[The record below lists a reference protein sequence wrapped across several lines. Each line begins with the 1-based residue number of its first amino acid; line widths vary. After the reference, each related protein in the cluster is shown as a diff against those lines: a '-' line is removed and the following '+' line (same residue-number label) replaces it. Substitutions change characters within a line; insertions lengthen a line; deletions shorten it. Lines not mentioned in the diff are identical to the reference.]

1 MIRQGLMV
9 KVKKGLDLPISG
21 SPEQKITEG
30 NAVSKV
36 AIVGFDYAGMKP
48 TMAVQIGDQV
58 KKGQLLFE
66 DKKISGV
73 KYTSPASGT
82 VVEINRGEK
91 RVFQSIVVEVSG
103 SDSIVFPKY
112 TASDLAGLQR
122 EQVVSNLV
130 DSGLW
135 TAFRTRPYSKVP
147 ELDAAPNSIFV
158 SAMDTNPLAANPE
171 VVIQQDEISFNQG
184 LSVISKLTDGKV
196 FVCAA
201 SDSSIKLSGN
211 ERIVLEEFSGMHPAG
226 NAGTH
231 IHFLDPVSD
240 AKQVWSISYQDIIAI
255 GKLFI
260 TGELSVER
268 VFSIAG
274 PMVKNPRLVKSRL
287 GANVTE
293 LLAGELKSGGNRC
306 ISGSVFGGRTAK
318 NTVDYVGRYAQ
329 QVSVLEET
337 ADREFMGWLSP
348 GANKFSV
355 MNIYISKLFSGKL
368 FDFTTTTNGS
378 DRAMVPI
385 GTYEKIMPL
394 DILPTQLLRALIV
407 GDTEQA
413 QLLGC
418 LELDEEDLALCT
430 FVCPGK
436 YEYGPIL
443 RDNLARIEKEG

>member
-1 MIRQGLMV
+1 MV

-21 SPEQKITEG
+21 SPEQTITDG

-36 AIVGFDYAGMKP
+36 AIIGFDYVGMKP
-48 TMAVQIGDQV
+48 TMAVQVGDQV

-73 KYTSPASGT
+73 KYTSPASGK
-82 VVEINRGEK
+82 VIEINRGEK

-103 SDSIVFPKY
+103 SDAIEFSKY
-112 TASDLAGLQR
+112 KASDLAGLQR
-122 EQVVSNLV
+122 DQVVSNLV

-147 ELDAAPNSIFV
+147 ELDAVPNSIFV
-158 SAMDTNPLAANPE
+158 TAVDTNPLAANPE
-171 VVIQQDEISFNQG
+171 VIIQQDQESFNQG
-184 LSVISKLTDGKV
+184 LTIISKLTEGKV
-196 FVCAA
+196 FVCTAGDTA
-201 SDSSIKLSGN
+201 IKVSGSDRAELHA
-211 ERIVLEEFSGMHPAG
+211 FSGVHPAG

-231 IHFLDPVSD
+231 IHYLDPVSD
-240 AKQVWSISYQDIIAI
+240 AKRVWSISYQDVIAM

-260 TGELSVER
+260 TGELSVDR
-268 VFSIAG
+268 VVSVAG
-274 PMVKNPRLVKSRL
+274 PMVKKPRLIRTRL
-287 GANVTE
+287 GANITE
-293 LLAGELKSGGNRC
+293 LLADEVKAEGHRC

-318 NTVDYVGRYAQ
+318 NTVDYLGRYAQ

-337 ADREFMGWLSP
+337 KEREFMGWLSP

-355 MNIYISKLFSGKL
+355 MNIYLSKLFSGKL
-368 FDFTTTTNGS
+368 FNFTTTTNGS

-385 GTYEKIMPL
+385 GAYEKIMPL

-443 RDNLARIEKEG
+443 RDNLTRIEQEG

>member
-82 VVEINRGEK
+82 VIEINRGEK

-103 SDSIVFPKY
+103 SDSIEFPKY
-112 TASDLAGLQR
+112 DASDLAGLQR
-122 EQVVSNLV
+122 EQVVSGLV

-147 ELDAAPNSIFV
+147 ALDATPNSIFV
-158 SAMDTNPLAANPE
+158 TAMDTNPLAANPE
-171 VVIQQDEISFNQG
+171 IVIQQDEKSFNEG
-184 LSVISKLTDGKV
+184 LTIISKLTEGRV

-201 SDSSIKLSGN
+201 SDSSIKLSGT
-211 ERIVLEEFSGMHPAG
+211 ERIVLEEFSGVHPAG

-240 AKQVWSISYQDIIAI
+240 KKQVWTISYQDIIAI

-268 VFSIAG
+268 VFSLAG

-287 GANVTE
+287 GANISE
-293 LLAGELKSGGNRC
+293 LLADELKSGGHRS

-318 NTVDYVGRYAQ
+318 HTVDYIGRYAQ
-329 QVSVLEET
+329 QVSVLEEAT
-337 ADREFMGWLSP
+337 EREFMGWLSP

-355 MNIYISKLFSGKL
+355 MNIYLSKLFSGKL
-368 FDFTTTTNGS
+368 FNFTTTTNGS
-378 DRAMVPI
+378 DRAMVPL
-385 GTYEKIMPL
+385 GAYEQVMPL
-394 DILPTQLLRALIV
+394 DILPTQLLRALLV

-418 LELDEEDLALCT
+418 LELDEEDLSLCT

-443 RDNLARIEKEG
+443 RDNLTLIEKEG

>member
-36 AIVGFDYAGMKP
+36 AIVGFDYAAMKP

-201 SDSSIKLSGN
+201 SDSSIKLSG
-211 ERIVLEEFSGMHPAG
+211 
-226 NAGTH
+226 
-231 IHFLDPVSD
+231 
-240 AKQVWSISYQDIIAI
+240 
-255 GKLFI
+255 I
-260 TGELSVER
+260 T
-268 VFSIAG
+268 
-274 PMVKNPRLVKSRL
+274 P
-287 GANVTE
+287 
-293 LLAGELKSGGNRC
+293 
-306 ISGSVFGGRTAK
+306 
-318 NTVDYVGRYAQ
+318 D
-329 QVSVLEET
+329 
-337 ADREFMGWLSP
+337 
-348 GANKFSV
+348 
-355 MNIYISKLFSGKL
+355 
-368 FDFTTTTNGS
+368 TTTYPS
-378 DRAMVPI
+378 SIYLDR
-385 GTYEKIMPL
+385 KL
-394 DILPTQLLRALIV
+394 RFFNILIP
-407 GDTEQA
+407 
-413 QLLGC
+413 
-418 LELDEEDLALCT
+418 
-430 FVCPGK
+430 PWK
-436 YEYGPIL
+436 Y
-443 RDNLARIEKEG
+443 

>member
-1 MIRQGLMV
+1 MV

-21 SPEQKITEG
+21 SPEQKITNG
-30 NAVSKV
+30 NAISKV
-36 AIVGFDYAGMKP
+36 AIVGFDYPGMKP
-48 TMAVQIGDQV
+48 TMAVQVGDQV

-73 KYTSPASGT
+73 KYTSPASGK
-82 VVEINRGEK
+82 VIEINRGEK

-103 SDSIVFPKY
+103 TDSVEFSKY
-112 TASDLAGLQR
+112 SVSDLAGLKR
-122 EQVVSNLV
+122 DQVVTNLV

-147 ELDAAPNSIFV
+147 ELDAKPNSIFV
-158 SAMDTNPLAANPE
+158 TAMDTNPLAANPE
-171 VVIQQDEISFNQG
+171 VIIKQDEASFNQG
-184 LSVISKLTDGKV
+184 LSVVSKLTEGKV

-201 SDSSIKLSGN
+201 AGSSIKLTSN
-211 ERIVLEEFSGMHPAG
+211 DRCVLEEFSGVHPAG

-231 IHFLDPVSD
+231 IHFLDPVSV

-255 GKLFI
+255 GKLFT
-260 TGELSVER
+260 TGELDVER

-287 GANVTE
+287 GASMTD
-293 LLAGELKSGGNRC
+293 LLADELKPGGNRC

-318 NTVDYVGRYAQ
+318 NTVGYVGRYAQ

-337 ADREFMGWLSP
+337 SEREFMGWLSP

-355 MNIYISKLFSGKL
+355 MNIYISKLFSGKM

-394 DILPTQLLRALIV
+394 DILPTQLLRAIIV

-443 RDNLARIEKEG
+443 RDNLTRIEKEG